1 MSDYTELETISRA
14 RQEPNGCHGYDHTE
28 RVIHLCE
35 LIGIKYNAD
44 MVVLVPA
51 AILHDIGRPNDDH
64 ASHSALQARMILMDR
79 VWDLALIEGIVH
91 AIEVHSFSAGG
102 EAKTLE
108 ARILSDADKLDAM
121 GAIGAYRAA
130 QYGVE
135 HGRPIEYF
143 IGHFHEKLLKLKDM
157 LYTDMAK
164 EMAAKRHE
172 FMLSYLEQI
181 GKELKGLV

>member
-1 MSDYTELETISRA
+1 VSDYKDLEAISRA
-14 RQEPNGCHGYDHTE
+14 GQKPSGCHGYDHTE
-28 RVIHLCE
+28 RVIQLCE
-35 LIGIKYNAD
+35 IIGIEYNAD
-44 MVVLVPA
+44 MAVLIPA
-51 AILHDIGRPNDDH
+51 AILHDIGRPNDNH
-64 ASHSALQARMILMDR
+64 ASHSAVQARKILMDK
-79 VWDLALIEGIVH
+79 VWDLAIIEGVVH

-121 GAIGAYRAA
+121 GAVGAYRTA

-135 HGRPIEYF
+135 HGRPIENF
-143 IGHFHEKLLKLKDM
+143 IGHFHEKLLKLNDM

>member
-1 MSDYTELETISRA
+1 MSDYTELEDISRA
-14 RQEPNGCHGYDHTE
+14 RQKPNGCHGYDHTE
-28 RVIHLCE
+28 RVINLCE
-35 LIGIKYNAD
+35 IIGIEYNAD
-44 MVVLVPA
+44 MAVLVPA

-64 ASHSALQARMILMDR
+64 ASHSAVQARKIMMDK
-79 VWDLALIEGIVH
+79 VWDLAIIEGVVH

-121 GAIGAYRAA
+121 GAVGVYRAA

-135 HGRPIEYF
+135 HGRPLEDF

-181 GKELKGLV
+181 DKELKGLV

>member
-1 MSDYTELETISRA
+1 MSDYTELEAISRA
-14 RQEPNGCHGYDHTE
+14 RQEPNGCHGYDHTD

-35 LIGIKYNAD
+35 VIGIKYNAD
-44 MVVLVPA
+44 MAVLIPA

-64 ASHSALQARMILMDR
+64 ASHSAKQARKILMER

-91 AIEVHSFSAGG
+91 AIEVHSFSAGS

-121 GAIGAYRAA
+121 GAVGAYRAA
-130 QYGVE
+130 KYGVE
-135 HGRPIEYF
+135 HGRPIEDF

-172 FMLSYLEQI
+172 FMVSYLEQI

>member
-1 MSDYTELETISRA
+1 VSDYTELEAISKA

-35 LIGIKYNAD
+35 VIGIEYNAD
-44 MVVLVPA
+44 MTVLVPA
-51 AILHDIGRPNDDH
+51 AILHDIGRSNDDH
-64 ASHSALQARMILMDR
+64 ASHSALHAKKILMER

-121 GAIGAYRAA
+121 GAVGAYRAA

-135 HGRPIEYF
+135 QGRPLEDF

-157 LYTDMAK
+157 LYTDLAK

-172 FMLSYLEQI
+172 FMITYLEQI
-181 GKELKGLV
+181 RKELKGLV